1 MKREENKYLFWQ
13 IGGLLSRFFAYKQDF
28 SCIILYVIHFC
39 DFLLLLS
46 FLILPS
52 QRVTFVVNDY
62 GLCIHM
68 SFQLAL

>member
-1 MKREENKYLFWQ
+1 MRK
-13 IGGLLSRFFAYKQDF
+13 IGLTQFVQFNAAV
-28 SCIILYVIHFC
+28 SCYSVTNCKNLQNVIHFGN
-39 DFLLLLS
+39 FLLLLS

-52 QRVTFVVNDY
+52 QRVIFVVNDY

>member
-1 MKREENKYLFWQ
+1 MQLQNQNKLF
-13 IGGLLSRFFAYKQDF
+13 FYKLAPDYNAAVRNCKNLQK
-28 SCIILYVIHFC
+28 VIHFC

-52 QRVTFVVNDY
+52 QRVIFVVNDY